1 MHLRRT
7 AGKPRRHGEGEKTMK
22 ARRIPRIDIQDRNE
36 LRAALPLRTPFIIY
50 IDPCDTCNFQCKFCP
65 TGDRERMKTIK
76 GRGHGPMDFS
86 VYRRLIDS
94 LADFDDPIRV
104 VRLYKEGEPLLN
116 PRFADMVAY
125 AKASPRVQRVDTTTN
140 AALLTP
146 ERSRAILDAGLDRL
160 NVSVEGMTAQQYR
173 EFSHAELDFGR
184 FVENIAWFY
193 DHRGGCELNVKI
205 NGDNLTSEQEQ
216 AFFATFGDI
225 CDGISVERTIDY
237 WPKYNAMRVDYDE
250 SVTLLGG
257 KSREVQVCPYV
268 FYEMCVNSDGTFSLC
283 RFDWNHAM
291 LLDQHVGAPPT
302 LKKIWDSIVLWNFQQ
317 RFLSGERLLLT
328 VLSCPK
334 CGLLKQGV
342 PEDLDA
348 FAAEI
353 LDRM

>member
-1 MHLRRT
+1 
-7 AGKPRRHGEGEKTMK
+7 
-22 ARRIPRIDIQDRNE
+22 
-36 LRAALPLRTPFIIY
+36 
-50 IDPCDTCNFQCKFCP
+50 
-65 TGDRERMKTIK
+65 
-76 GRGHGPMDFS
+76 
-86 VYRRLIDS
+86 
-94 LADFDDPIRV
+94 
-104 VRLYKEGEPLLN
+104 
-116 PRFADMVAY
+116 MVAY

-291 LLDQHVGAPPT
+291 LLDRHVGAPPT
-302 LKKIWDSIVLWNFQQ
+302 LQKDLGQHRAVE
-317 RFLSGERLLLT
+317 LSAALSLRGAAAADGALVPQVRPSKTGRARGSGRLRRRDIGSD
-328 VLSCPK
+328 VIRPCISRPP
-334 CGLLKQGV
+334 GL
-342 PEDLDA
+342 
-348 FAAEI
+348 
-353 LDRM
+353 